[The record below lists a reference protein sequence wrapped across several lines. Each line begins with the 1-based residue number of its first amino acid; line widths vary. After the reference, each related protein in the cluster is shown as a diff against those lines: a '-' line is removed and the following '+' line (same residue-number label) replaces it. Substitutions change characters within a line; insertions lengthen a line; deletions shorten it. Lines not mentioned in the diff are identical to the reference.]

1 MEVEEC
7 AILEKASFVRR
18 GTHATDT
25 SDTSIF
31 VLRDAMPSI
40 NRIRCAVIA
49 YCGLNAMTGLFH
61 KYSISKVISKAVC
74 LIMLVQ
80 SCLFSTALNCI
91 QIKYGECP
99 SSLPRPFQSDEVIG
113 CAPLLLRL

>member
-80 SCLFSTALNCI
+80 SWLFSTALNCI
-91 QIKYGECP
+91 QIK
-99 SSLPRPFQSDEVIG
+99 IG
-113 CAPLLLRL
+113 GMFLFFLITPVFYHDA